1 MRKRIA
7 EIIILASF
15 LAIFIVTDRNS
26 ASDIK
31 TTETELNITDTTQV
45 ECTKLLKHITLE
57 SEQEAIR
64 NEIYYGELEEI
75 ALVVQ
80 AEAGNQ
86 DELGKRYVADVVFNR
101 IDSKDF
107 PDTALDVIYQI
118 EPVQFVTTVD
128 GAMGKAGYTISEDV
142 FQIVLEEA
150 EKRTNSDI
158 IYFKT
163 EGYHEC
169 GTPAFEHGDHFFSTK

>member
-15 LAIFIVTDRNS
+15 LAIFTVTNRNTH
-26 ASDIK
+26 SDIE
-31 TTETELNITDTTQV
+31 TTKTELKIEDTVKV
-45 ECTKLLKHITLE
+45 ECTKILSHTTLE

-64 NEIYYGELEEI
+64 NEIFYGELEEI

-86 DELGKRYVADVVFNR
+86 DELGKRYVADVILNR
-101 IDSKDF
+101 IDDKDF

-118 EPVQFVTTVD
+118 DPVQFATTVD
-128 GAMGKAGYTISEDV
+128 GAMGKAGYTISDEV
-142 FQIVLEEA
+142 FQIVLEEYSN
-150 EKRTNSDI
+150 RTNSDI

-163 EGYHEC
+163 NGYHSC
-169 GTPAFEHGDHFFSTK
+169 GKPAFQHGDHYFSTK